1 MIEKKRILVF
11 PCGSEI
17 ALEIHRALIHSIH
30 FDLIGANSVEDHG
43 HYVYE
48 RYIGNVPYVTD
59 NNFISSIQN
68 IVKQYKIDAI
78 YPAMD
83 SAITILK
90 ANERALGCRVISSPS
105 ETTEICLSKE
115 KTYNLLKTV
124 IRTPLTFDQ
133 SKINSFPIFVKPKIG
148 YSSRGC
154 TCVRNIEELSV
165 YKDKQED
172 FLFCEYL
179 PGIEYTVDCFTDRHG
194 KLLFSSP
201 RIRKRI
207 SNGISVATQATTKD
221 VYDEVLPLVQ
231 TINKTINFRGA
242 WFAQFKRSSDGK
254 LCLLE
259 IASRFGGS
267 SALFRGVGVNFA
279 QLTLFDAFDMNVKI
293 IQNQYQIEMD
303 RALDNK
309 YKIKLSYDEVFVDFD
324 DCIIIDKKKV
334 NTILLSFLYQCLNNG
349 VKISLLSRHDGD
361 LIKSMKRFRIH
372 NLFDRIIHITSL
384 EKKSQYIDNKNAI
397 FIDDSFSERKDVFEN
412 SKIPVFSVDM
422 IECLMQ

>member
-1 MIEKKRILVF
+1 MIDKKRILVF

-17 ALEIHRALIHSIH
+17 ALEIHRSLIHSSH
-30 FDLIGANSVEDHG
+30 FELIGANSVDDHG
-43 HYVYE
+43 RFVYE
-48 RYIGNVPYVTD
+48 NYIGNVPYVTD
-59 NNFISSIQN
+59 DNFISSIQS

-90 ANERALGCRVISSPS
+90 ANESVLGCRVISSPS

-115 KTYNLLKTV
+115 KTYNLLRSI
-124 IRTPLTFDQ
+124 IRTPVTFDY
-133 SKINSFPIFVKPKIG
+133 STIDSFPIFVKPKIG
-148 YSSRGC
+148 YGSRGC
-154 TCVRNIEELSV
+154 ACICSEEGLNV
-165 YKDKQED
+165 YNFTKED
-172 FLFCEYL
+172 YLFCEYL
-179 PGIEYTVDCFTDRHG
+179 PGEEYTVDCFTDRHG
-194 KLLFSSP
+194 NLLFSSP

-231 TINKTINFRGA
+231 KINETINFRGA

-279 QLTLFDAFDMNVKI
+279 QLTLFDAFDMDVKI

-309 YKIKLSYDEVFVDFD
+309 YKIDLSYDEVFVDFD
-324 DCIIIDKKKV
+324 DCLIIAQNKV
-334 NTILLSFLYQCLNNG
+334 NTTLLAFLYKCLNNE
-349 VKISLLSRHDGD
+349 VKLSLLTRHEGD
-361 LIKSMKRFRIH
+361 LINSMKEFRVH
-372 NLFDRIIHITSL
+372 ELFDRIIHICPL
-384 EKKSQYIDNKNAI
+384 DKKSNYIDNMNAI
-397 FIDDSFSERKDVFEN
+397 FIDDSFAERKDVLEN
-412 SKIPVFSVDM
+412 CHIPVFGIDM
-422 IECLMQ
+422 VECLL